1 MTVFLE
7 IHPTD
12 PQPRLIFQAAQIM
25 RQGGIAVFPT
35 DTTYGLGCSLDN
47 RKGVEKIIRLKQL
60 PPNHQ
65 FSILCP
71 DLSDISR
78 FARVDNQTYRIL
90 RKFLPGP
97 YTFVLEATRDVPKT
111 ILPKRKTIG
120 LRIPDHRI
128 CLHLLKA
135 IEMPLLSTSLRLPG
149 HEGILYHPDD
159 IKELLRDRVDLVMIG
174 GVLPEIP
181 STVVDLTGAAP
192 EVLRKGAGT
201 VEAFQS

>member
-1 MTVFLE
+1 MTLFLE

-12 PQPRLIFQAAQIM
+12 PQPRLIGQAAEIIK
-25 RQGGIAVFPT
+25 QGGILVFPT
-35 DTTYGLGCSLDN
+35 DTTYGLGCALDN
-47 RKGVEKIIRLKQL
+47 RKGMEKIIRLKQL

-71 DLSDISR
+71 DLSEISR
-78 FARVDNQTYRIL
+78 YARVGNQTYRIL

-120 LRIPDHRI
+120 LRIPDHPI

-135 IEMPLLSTSLRLPG
+135 IDMPLVSTSLRIPG
-149 HEGILYHPDD
+149 HDGILFHPDE
-159 IKELLRDRVDLVMIG
+159 IKELMKGRVDLMVNG

-181 STVVDLTGAAP
+181 STVVDLTEAVP
-192 EVLRKGAGT
+192 QILRKGAGS
-201 VEAFQS
+201 VEAFL

>member
-1 MTVFLE
+1 MTLFLE

-12 PQPRLIFQAAQIM
+12 PQPRLIQQAAGIIKG
-25 RQGGIAVFPT
+25 GGIMVFPT
-35 DTTYGLGCSLDN
+35 DTTYGLGCALDN
-47 RKGVEKIIRLKQL
+47 RKGMERIIRLKQL

-71 DLSDISR
+71 DLANISR
-78 FARVDNQTYRIL
+78 YARVGNQTYRLL

-97 YTFVLEATRDVPKT
+97 YTFILEATRDVPKN

-120 LRIPDHRI
+120 LRIPDHPI
-128 CLHLLKA
+128 CLHLLQA
-135 IEMPLLSTSLRLPG
+135 VDVPLVSTSLRLPG

-159 IKELLRDRVDLVMIG
+159 IKELLRDKVDLMVSS

-181 STVVDLTGAAP
+181 STVVDLTESVP
-192 EVLRKGAGT
+192 QILRKGAGS
-201 VEAFQS
+201 VEAFL